1 MEAEET
7 QQTKTKSIITLTKK
21 AAKKIKSYLEK
32 ENKKNKGLRISLY
45 AMGCCGPKT
54 TLSFEE
60 KPKEKDIELNQ
71 NGVRIFV
78 EGASKELLKGSIVDY
93 VKDETGEGFV
103 IQNPQKKEC
112 ACGETECS

>member
-1 MEAEET
+1 M
-7 QQTKTKSIITLTKK
+7 QTKTAQETKTDSMITLTEK
-21 AAKKIKSYLEK
+21 AAQKIKSYLEK
-32 ENKKNKGLRISLY
+32 ENKANQGLRISLY

-71 NGVRIFV
+71 NGVRVFV
-78 EGASKELLKGSIVDY
+78 EGASKELLKGSIIDY

-112 ACGETECS
+112 ACGETECG